1 MNIVAIMA
9 HGHDIPFFCAG
20 TLRKYQQA
28 GHSIFIALTTGDT
41 VPAAAEALNVPV
53 RLLGFTP
60 GGLHDGMTQRAAVLT
75 AMRWAEAD
83 VILTHSLFDG
93 DSDHAHTAKLVAD
106 SMLIVSGKLHPADL
120 PPVQKTPHVFYCDTV
135 AGLTTQT
142 RYGLARYAV
151 DPQSFYLTPGVHS
164 NDWFEPEA
172 YVDVS
177 EHMELKRQL
186 LAQEPELAR
195 GCEAQARIR
204 GIQMGCRYAEGFTGH
219 QICGHVA
226 DYRLLP

>member
-1 MNIVAIMA
+1 MNVVAIMA
-9 HGHDIPFFCAG
+9 HGHDIPFLCAG
-20 TLRKYQQA
+20 TLRKYRQA
-28 GHSIFIALTTGDT
+28 GHKTFIALTTGDEIPESACLEDT
-41 VPAAAEALNVPV
+41 PV

-60 GGLHDGMTQRAAVLT
+60 GSLYDGMAERAAVLT

-120 PPVQKTPHVFYCDTV
+120 PPVQKTPHVFYSDTV
-135 AGLTTQT
+135 AGLSSET
-142 RYGLARYAV
+142 RYGLSRYVTDTQA
-151 DPQSFYLTPGVHS
+151 FYLTPGVHT
-164 NDWFEPEA
+164 NDPFEPEA

-177 EHMELKRQL
+177 DLMELKLQL
-186 LAQEPELAR
+186 LAQEPELAQ

-204 GIQMGCRYAEGFTGH
+204 GIQMGCRYAECYTGH
-219 QICGHVA
+219 RVCGHIA
-226 DYRLLP
+226 DFRLLP